1 MLVQDA
7 RYSVPLVQDARY
19 LEARYLEGQELGYRH
34 RGRGRGRSTIS
45 GTQTGNHG
53 STYTAGGGGNS
64 HTTVAKFQYMPG
76 GQGGGGGGWAR
87 PTAGEASSISG
98 RNANTTADTAL
109 RCSQGFIGHLLSVAF
124 CAEILRFVRCSGG
137 LESAQTVATTVTT
150 VCRTFTPDQDFTDLL
165 PFAERAVTPGC
176 HDSGTAGSAGPGGQ
190 TRIALGSTET
200 EHDDADAVVV
210 AALSANEW
218 SDQHSRHS
226 RFLRGDL

>member
-1 MLVQDA
+1 MPGGPIPGGPGTGISTSRSRSRSA
-7 RYSVPLVQDARY
+7 
-19 LEARYLEGQELGYRH
+19 
-34 RGRGRGRSTIS
+34 STIS

-124 CAEILRFVRCSGG
+124 CAEILRFVRCPGGSNQRRRWRPRSRRCVGPSRRIRVSPICCYLRSG
-137 LESAQTVATTVTT
+137 Q
-150 VCRTFTPDQDFTDLL
+150 
-165 PFAERAVTPGC
+165 VTPGC
-176 HDSGTAGSAGPGGQ
+176 HDSGMAGLAGSGGQ
-190 TRIALGSTET
+190 TRIALGSAET
-200 EHDDADAVVV
+200 EHDDADALVV